1 MSGMSHNF
9 AVGDRVYGIN
19 DSRPSIVLE
28 LLAKNAYLIKM
39 PNDMITSCNVMN
51 LEKPGYDPI
60 LDVSNNPGEIR
71 LRPGQVVNM
80 AARKK
85 NGNSR

>member
-1 MSGMSHNF
+1 MSHNF
-9 AVGDRVYGIN
+9 AVGDRVYVIN

-28 LLAKNAYLIKM
+28 LLTKNAYLIKM
-39 PNDMITSCNVMN
+39 PTDIVTSCNVMN

-71 LRPGQVVNM
+71 LRPNQVVNV
-80 AARKK
+80 ATRKK